1 MKHRGKGRGS
11 LNIGPFAQLSFML
24 KSPLERS
31 CASEWERVN
40 GVDPTLDN
48 NSVVS
53 QCDLPSKISLNNAA
67 VVGKWLKEG
76 FIH

>member
-31 CASEWERVN
+31 CASEWEAVN
-40 GVDPTLDN
+40 GVDPTVDN
-48 NSVVS
+48 GS
-53 QCDLPSKISLNNAA
+53 
-67 VVGKWLKEG
+67 W
-76 FIH
+76 